1 MGLAYSLLR
10 EVYPPSPH
18 FTAESIP
25 DLSGKVALVTGAN
38 AGIGKETARVLLTKN
53 AKVWIACR
61 NVFKGEA
68 ALRELKELTGQDAH
82 LLTLDL
88 SNLRSIKQ
96 SVEEFLR
103 QESDLHILFNNAGVM
118 QPPIDMVT
126 DDGYDLQFGTNVLGH
141 FYLTKLLL
149 PTLISTA
156 RSSPE
161 GTVRVVNT
169 ASAGHWVG
177 KLQFETFMDG
187 PKRRADNTFRLY
199 AQSKTGNI
207 IFSAELHRRY
217 HDQGIVSTAL
227 HPGIISTELT
237 RYFNSFLQRISFRFK
252 CCFPIWDVS
261 YGALTQLYAGT
272 APDAAR
278 LGGQYLVPW
287 ARIGTPRAETQDPQ
301 LGKELWAWLEEQ
313 VTKL

>member
-1 MGLAYSLLR
+1 MGLAYSILR
-10 EVYPPSPH
+10 ESFPPAPH

-25 DLSGKVALVTGAN
+25 DLSGKVALITGAN

-61 NVFKGEA
+61 DVSKGEA
-68 ALRELKELTGQDAH
+68 TLKELKALTGRDAH
-82 LLTLDL
+82 LLILDL
-88 SNLRSIKQ
+88 ANLRAIKQ
-96 SVEEFLR
+96 SVEEFLQR
-103 QESDLHILFNNAGVM
+103 ETQLHILFNSAGVA

-149 PTLISTA
+149 PILISTA
-156 RSSPE
+156 KSSPE

-169 ASAGHWVG
+169 SSQAHLFGN
-177 KLQFETFMDG
+177 LQFDTFIDS
-187 PKRRADNTFRLY
+187 PKRRADRSFRLY
-199 AQSKTGNI
+199 SQSKTGNI

-227 HPGIISTELT
+227 HPGAIRTEGQRHLDIFSYQLT
-237 RYFNSFLQRISFRFK
+237 NWLFWHVSFG
-252 CCFPIWDVS
+252 P
-261 YGALTQLYAGT
+261 LTQLYAGT
-272 APDAAR
+272 APDAAG
-278 LGGQYLVPW
+278 LGGQYLIPW
-287 ARIGTPRAETQDPQ
+287 ARIGTPRAYTQDPQ

-313 VTKL
+313 VAKL